1 MAWDD
6 AFRALSDPTRRSILR
21 LLRDG
26 EQSAGEIARH
36 FGTSAPAMSHHLTVL
51 KQADLVESNRNGQ
64 QIVYSLNTSAV
75 QDVVR
80 YFHDTFSQETSPTE
94 STSN

>member
-26 EQSAGEIARH
+26 ERSAGEIARH
-36 FGTSAPAMSHHLTVL
+36 FETSAPAMSHHLTVL
-51 KQADLVESNRNGQ
+51 KQSDLVEATRNGQ
-64 QIVYSLNTSAV
+64 QIVYSLNTSAL

-80 YFHDTFSQETSPTE
+80 YFLDTFATE
-94 STSN
+94 HQTNE

>member
-6 AFRALSDPTRRSILR
+6 AFKALSDPTRRAILR

-26 EQSAGEIARH
+26 EQSAGDIARH
-36 FGTSAPAMSHHLTVL
+36 FKTSPPAMSHHLTVL
-51 KQADLVESNRNGQ
+51 KQADLVEANRSGQ

-75 QDVVR
+75 QDVVT
-80 YFHDTFSQETSPTE
+80 YFLDTFSPSKPHE
-94 STSN
+94 